1 MNLHNVH
8 DQATNVIIASV
19 LLEVLRLAGL
29 IPRDRDTASSLS
41 FQRVVVV
48 RQRQCGPK
56 AAGLLT
62 WLFATQPRGYRPR
75 RTAGGL
81 SAPPGRSRRLQRG
94 IQRRRSAHR
103 RRRRSRGPPVWQLR
117 GQTPPMAGPAVT
129 NRRPRR
135 CRPGGNKNIQ
145 NSHVLPDQVDHSQL
159 LRLGPD
165 PAGVEASWPKKRVAS
180 PRARDSSRVRF
191 RRAGPSPR
199 QGAQ

>member
-1 MNLHNVH
+1 MFMIKLPTSSSRPFCWKFS
-8 DQATNVIIASV
+8 A
-19 LLEVLRLAGL
+19 LRVSYLGTETQ
-29 IPRDRDTASSLS
+29 RRRCH
-41 FQRVVVV
+41 FQGVVVV

-62 WLFATQPRGYRPR
+62 WLFATQPRGYQPR

-103 RRRRSRGPPVWQLR
+103 RRRRSRGPPAWQLR

-165 PAGVEASWPKKRVAS
+165 PAGVEASWPK
-180 PRARDSSRVRF
+180 RAAMAEVGSSSR
-191 RRAGPSPR
+191 STEL
-199 QGAQ
+199 